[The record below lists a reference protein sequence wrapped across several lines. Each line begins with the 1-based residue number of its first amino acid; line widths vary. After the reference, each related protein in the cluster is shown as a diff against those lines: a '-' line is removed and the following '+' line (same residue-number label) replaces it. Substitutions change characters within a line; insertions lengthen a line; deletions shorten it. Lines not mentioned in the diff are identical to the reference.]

1 MLQTVQF
8 AVELLSTLVWNH
20 CPVCRGISVQFGL
33 EYAHLRTPEEMSL
46 YLAACIEES
55 GGDAAFIAKALD
67 DIERAKEI
75 RKR

>member
-1 MLQTVQF
+1 MAEITSKYDV
-8 AVELLSTLVWNH
+8 AD
-20 CPVCRGISVQFGL
+20 
-33 EYAHLRTPEEMSL
+33 HLRTPEEMSL

-75 RKR
+75 RKL